1 MNWRKT
7 MNILPVSNTSF
18 GGGKIQARVIYKG
31 DISER
36 KFDVD
41 NIKGIDSS
49 SIKEQDSEDG
59 MVRKYVFDR
68 PGGHA
73 AVDALKAYV
82 LLKNSSD
89 ISEDMVIDIDRVR
102 V

>member
-1 MNWRKT
+1 
-7 MNILPVSNTSF
+7 MNILPVGNTSF
-18 GGGKIQARVIYKG
+18 WGGKIQARVIYKG

-36 KFDVD
+36 K

>member
-1 MNWRKT
+1 
-7 MNILPVSNTSF
+7 MNILPVGNTSF

-31 DISER
+31 ENTEK

-41 NIKGIDSS
+41 DITEIDDS
-49 SIKEQDSEDG
+49 SIKEQDGDG
-59 MVRKYVFDR
+59 IVRKYVFDR

-89 ISEDMVIDIDRVR
+89 ISDDMVIDIDRVR

>member
-7 MNILPVSNTSF
+7 MNILPVGNTSF

-31 DISER
+31 ENTEK

-41 NIKGIDSS
+41 DITEIDDS
-49 SIKEQDSEDG
+49 SIKEQDGDG
-59 MVRKYVFDR
+59 IVRKYVFDR
-68 PGGHA
+68 HGGHA

-89 ISEDMVIDIDRVR
+89 ISDDMVIDIDRVR